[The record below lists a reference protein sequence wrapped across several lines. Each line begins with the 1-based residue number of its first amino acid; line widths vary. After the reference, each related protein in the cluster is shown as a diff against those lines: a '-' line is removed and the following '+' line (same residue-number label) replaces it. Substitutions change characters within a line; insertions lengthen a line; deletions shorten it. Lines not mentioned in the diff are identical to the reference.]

1 MLKRRQA
8 FQENTSMPKPT
19 MYHNPRCS
27 KSRQTLELLRA
38 RGIEPEIVEYLKTPP
53 DAQQLGQILDM
64 LGLEPRQLMRTGEA
78 EYRENNLADTSL
90 DRDALIQAMVEH
102 PRLIQR
108 PVVISNGKAVLGR
121 PPEDV
126 LEIL

>member
-1 MLKRRQA
+1 M
-8 FQENTSMPKPT
+8 SKPT

-53 DAQQLGQILDM
+53 DAQQLEQILDM
-64 LGLEPRQLMRTGEA
+64 LDLTPRQLMRTSEP
-78 EYRENNLADTSL
+78 EYKENNLADTSL
-90 DRDALIQAMVEH
+90 GRDELIQAMVQH

-108 PVVISNGKAVLGR
+108 PVVISNGKAALGR

-126 LEIL
+126 LELLE